1 MSLFSR
7 VIGNASEIDMDELQE
22 EFSNILTDGEKI
34 EEAFM
39 LFRDLIVFTSRRLV
53 LVDKQGLTGK
63 RREYYTI
70 PYKSIYEFSVETSGH
85 FDLDSELTLFT
96 AGAKEPRKIE
106 FKSGDAIVKVQK
118 LLASHL

>member
-7 VIGNASEIDMDELQE
+7 VIGNASEVDMEELQE
-22 EFSNILTDGEKI
+22 EFSNILVAGEEI

-53 LVDKQGLTGK
+53 LVDKQGITGK
-63 RREYYTI
+63 KREYHTI

-85 FDLDSELTLFT
+85 FDMDSELTLFT
-96 AGAKEPRKIE
+96 AGNSNPRKIE